1 MLHFLIIFLRID
13 DNAAEKLKKLMHQ
26 STAELENDI
35 YYRRE
40 QLISSL
46 EGRRID
52 LLTIT
57 SFHNICDGCETR
69 LDELFPDQNVKR
81 CQLFENKKV

>member
-1 MLHFLIIFLRID
+1 MF
-13 DNAAEKLKKLMHQ
+13 Q
-26 STAELENDI
+26 SKAELENDI

-57 SFHNICDGCETR
+57 SFHNICEGREIR
-69 LDELFPDQNVKR
+69 LEELFPEQNVKR